1 MGGRAAASPGG
12 GPLGPLGTPLGVD
25 TPPMVV
31 VVGVLR
37 APLGPGPPR
46 GGRPIMGGRAAASPG
61 GRPAGCG
68 GGCFEAAPWRVGG
81 GPLGTALGIGG
92 PLGPGARGGA
102 PSGGPAAPRGGSP
115 RGPPVGG
122 SGDRLSPPGI
132 CSAGGLPGGGGGGV
146 GWPFVAE
153 TAPLSLL
160 HADAFFGAGFN
171 SVVASSNVGRGETG
185 AAVESIGS
193 FAGSNLFGDVERA
206 AADLTELI
214 IGEFLEDSTP
224 GTELS
229 KALAGSG

>member
-132 CSAGGLPGGGGGGV
+132 CSAGGLPGGGGAAVWV
-146 GWPFVAE
+146 GPSSRRQR
-153 TAPLSLL
+153 LS
-160 HADAFFGAGFN
+160 AC
-171 SVVASSNVGRGETG
+171 STPMPSSEQVSTASSR
-185 AAVESIGS
+185 
-193 FAGSNLFGDVERA
+193 R
-206 AADLTELI
+206 LTSEEAKQVRRLN
-214 IGEFLEDSTP
+214 P
-224 GTELS
+224 
-229 KALAGSG
+229 